1 MRKKL
6 LTKHFA
12 LLLLAIIA
20 ATWSSAAWAFTI
32 NVNVTGSQAPYVY
45 AWDSNQTPLIGSF
58 PGTQLTNVKKVGNKM
73 WYYIDV
79 DASCSNVILSFGTDA
94 TKTGDIPV
102 NGNRYFEF
110 ANNNAN
116 NVTDYYDCP
125 GGFEFEASPFVYLVD
140 VRNWTSAYAYVWNG
154 DNNNGWPGEP
164 MKYLGTNGNG
174 NKVYRW
180 KNANLSFTPANI
192 KFNNVVNGSATEE
205 GNNLPWTNGAF
216 WSNYNWSYA
225 LTIEGAVLNSTYF
238 PDENLR
244 KAITASTG
252 VNEGDIITPN
262 NVTVLDISYDTSK
275 GMTGKI
281 SNPTGIEK
289 FTALEEL
296 YARDNSLTHLDLTN
310 TSTLRILDVSGNDVL
325 MGMRGTSYCSETDH
339 GVNVKGNNNFKKLIA
354 DNCPAWVY
362 NAGLGSG
369 TNYQN
374 ITSLEYISQKNNPL
388 DGWSS
393 GFAAQTNLKYLDL
406 TNTGQNVNHST
417 QSSRISV
424 TGLTNLETLILADN
438 ASLCSSAALDLT
450 HNTNLKYL
458 DLSNTGLNEAR
469 AKTTLNTV
477 ALSNLETL
485 KINKNLSLK
494 YAYTEKLSNL
504 KHFEIADGD
513 LYFTTTY
520 QLSTLTPT
528 NNPNLEYLDISND
541 QIYSSANPIDG
552 FQNLKTVVASDNPHM
567 PKLTINNCPAIEDV
581 DVSNNTEQTILS
593 ITNSNLT
600 AIPEIDFTNTPLLTK
615 LDLSN
620 NNFTAVPEVASTT
633 VTTMVMN
640 SNLLRNLTVPSNIK
654 YLYAEGNNFGS
665 GEFEMPATNLVGL
678 DLANN
683 GFTKFKMTG
692 NTTLKALTLAV
703 DNSRNSTL
711 TEIELHGNTK
721 LTQTSPNGNIE
732 ISDCDEE
739 DETTQDRFNKGL
751 YIKGLSNL
759 QTLNI
764 ENSNFEKMGQENSLE
779 GLTGLTKLQARHNKF
794 TTFTNG
800 VYPLNNPSNIN
811 YRMPD
816 PTQSSLEHL
825 ETLVYLDL
833 AYNNLRDSVHLYKNI
848 NLEHL
853 DVSYN
858 RSIDGQLDP
867 AANPLSK
874 TAEQKEAM
882 IVKKGKRLMK
892 YNSKYTNPGVNAD
905 QYWDQEY
912 TNYQALLARPF
923 DLRECDLNDT
933 TGLYHLDL
941 QKNTNLKWLDFS
953 YTAIRNTAL
962 GPEHMNPGWMSEDWV
977 TDDDF
982 SAESHGNTPTHR
994 SYCSWHSFIY
1004 VKQCP
1009 KLEVIH
1015 ADHNNMQSIGFSYFP
1030 KLDTLTISY
1039 MYGDCAFMRDYGSM
1053 ATPPRE
1059 ITIYDNGYG
1068 EGNTGLAQKIRQFK
1082 SISWN
1087 EECTASTITLQG
1099 PDGTAGDNDYY
1110 PNKIRYYDASNSGF
1124 NEVRVNNGAFLEYV
1138 DVSGNPLNYNVPTH
1152 DSSKSYYNSLDVT
1165 YCPNIVT
1172 VKADNC
1178 SDLPIVRA
1186 YNRPELVQ
1194 LNVDN
1199 DPKLKALYIQKDPKL
1214 SRVSADAED
1223 ERACFTGLRTLEG
1236 LETLF
1241 AYTNPQFGGID
1252 VTKNT
1257 ALKNLWISN
1266 IGASSINLSKN
1277 TALTKLRIY
1286 DNSLA
1291 ELDLENN
1298 TALTWLDLAR
1308 NQVPSLDLSSNT
1320 ALQYFNC
1327 SNSEET
1333 LDDQSLA
1340 ANNHNGGEA
1349 DNEKPTTGSSKA
1361 SNGGNSLSDLVFYS
1375 NIADV
1380 RANYNDLHCITT
1392 GANNAGSF
1400 ANLTNIEYAHNH
1412 INGINLSAAN
1422 LSNLTVNSEDNG
1434 RTITADCA
1442 TFRKKVNGTVQE
1454 YKVYFFQLQNV
1465 EGNGAQL
1472 TTKTSTDTKNATRY
1486 LGTDGLALDNITAW
1500 TSDAA
1505 VLAASTTGAHL
1516 NSTITPDDM
1525 SALDPGDVPGQIVV
1539 LKPTNEDAQGATGE
1553 AQYTYNDGFES
1564 GHTSTYYLKWSSN
1577 GTVTGISQID
1587 PDQDFNIENTSG
1599 SLIVTGSDGTT
1610 VGVYDMNGRLVANE
1624 VITGGKATIT
1634 GLTPGIYIVNGNK
1647 VLIK

>member
-6 LTKHFA
+6 LTKHCA

-20 ATWSSAAWAFTI
+20 ATWSSAAWAGIKIFVRTE
-32 NVNVTGSQAPYVY
+32 GSAAGTAPY
-45 AWDSNQTPLIGSF
+45 L
-58 PGTQLTNVKKVGNKM
+58 
-73 WYYIDV
+73 
-79 DASCSNVILSFGTDA
+79 
-94 TKTGDIPV
+94 
-102 NGNRYFEF
+102 
-110 ANNNAN
+110 
-116 NVTDYYDCP
+116 
-125 GGFEFEASPFVYLVD
+125 
-140 VRNWTSAYAYVWNG
+140 YVWNNNDEPLNGAWSSCQMSETTTTSDGQTWYVKEFSETNINAIIHNNLGG
-154 DNNNGWPGEP
+154 DNNKTPDLTGINEDRYYSYKGGSEYYNLTNQYVIPENATYIEGKKFVYFVNTSEWQSPHAHVYNNNNENITGNWPGET
-164 MKYLGTNGNG
+164 MTKVENSVNLWKWESETSETQLKIIFNDGGGQQSETFDFTNGG
-174 NKVYRW
+174 YY
-180 KNANLSFTPANI
+180 NAVNLITTI
-192 KFNNVVNGSATEE
+192 TEIILNN
-205 GNNLPWTNGAF
+205 TN
-216 WSNYNWSYA
+216 
-225 LTIEGAVLNSTYF
+225 F
-238 PDENLR
+238 PDDNFR
-244 KAITASTG
+244 TALAELLEA
-252 VNEGDIITPN
+252 NEGDVIYPN
-262 NVTVLDISYDTSK
+262 NVKVLDVS
-275 GMTGKI
+275 GRGI
-281 SNPTGIEK
+281 SNLEGIAN
-289 FTALEEL
+289 FTNLEEL
-296 YARDNSLTHLDLTN
+296 YAGDNDLSHLLLTN
-310 TSTLRILDVSGNDVL
+310 NSKLQILDI
-325 MGMRGTSYCSETDH
+325 
-339 GVNVKGNNNFKKLIA
+339 KNNNQIIGFSSTTATATNHYINLSPSSNKAPLKKF
-354 DNCPAWVY
+354 DTSGCPHFGYFRAIHDSY
-362 NAGLGSG
+362 GIS
-369 TNYQN
+369 
-374 ITSLEYISQKNNPL
+374 SLEWLSLNGCTAMN
-388 DGWSS
+388 GWST
-393 GFAAQTNLKYLDL
+393 GIAAQTGLKYLDL

-438 ASLCSSAALDLT
+438 ANLCSSAALDLT

-458 DLSNTGLNEAR
+458 DLSNTGLNETK

-485 KINKNLSLK
+485 KINKNQSLK

-593 ITNSNLT
+593 ITNSALR
-600 AIPEIDFTNTPLLTK
+600 AIPEINFTNTPLLTK

-620 NNFTAVPEVASTT
+620 NNFTAVPEVTSTT

-640 SNLLRNLTVPSNIK
+640 SNQLSTISAPSNIK
-654 YLYAEGNNFGS
+654 YLYAQNNNFGT
-665 GEFEMPATNLVGL
+665 GEFEMPATSLVGL

-779 GLTGLTKLQARHNKF
+779 GLTGLTKLQARKNNF

-800 VYPLNNPSNIN
+800 VNDLHPYDYNTVN
-811 YRMPD
+811 YRKAD
-816 PTQSSLEHL
+816 PTESSLEHL
-825 ETLVYLDL
+825 TALEYLDL
-833 AYNNLRDSVHLYKNI
+833 AYNNLQDSVHLYCNV
-848 NLEHL
+848 NLKHL
-853 DVSYN
+853 DVSHN
-858 RSIDGQLDP
+858 NHITGVIDGTITTE
-867 AANPLSK
+867 A
-874 TAEQKEAM
+874 QKQAM
-882 IVKKGKRLMK
+882 IEKKGRRWMK
-892 YNSKYTNPGVNAD
+892 YGKVGGKAYGVNATNG
-905 QYWDQEY
+905 QWDTHY
-912 TNYQALLARPF
+912 NGVQASRQRPF
-923 DLRECDLNDT
+923 DLRTEDLNDT

-941 QKNTNLKWLDFS
+941 GKNVNLEWLDIS
-953 YTAIRNTAL
+953 YTNIHNTAA
-962 GPEHMNPGWMSEDWV
+962 GPTYMCPGWMNEDWV
-977 TDDDF
+977 TDDDL
-982 SAESHGNTPTHR
+982 SATNATGKNTSGR
-994 SYCSWHSFIY
+994 WYCSWHNFVYFIP
-1004 VKQCP
+1004 CS
-1009 KLEVIH
+1009 KLKVIH
-1015 ADHNNMQSIGFSYFP
+1015 ADHNNMRSLGIKYFP
-1030 KLDTLTISY
+1030 ELDTLTCSY
-1039 MYGDCAFMRDYGSM
+1039 MYGDSEIMRDYNGSGDL
-1053 ATPPRE
+1053 R
-1059 ITIYDNGYG
+1059 YG
-1068 EGNTGLAQKIRQFK
+1068 MGNTGTRTSIQKFK
-1082 SISWN
+1082 SVTWGESN
-1087 EECTASTITLQG
+1087 GETTGEVVLEG
-1099 PDGTAGDNDYY
+1099 NYPD
-1110 PNKIRYYDASNSGF
+1110 KLRYWDLSYSGF
-1124 NEVRVNNGAFLEYV
+1124 NEIRLYPSAANNGSLPYLEHV
-1138 DVSGNPLNYNVPTH
+1138 NVSGNPLNCQVHPNSDV
-1152 DSSKSYYNSLDVT
+1152 SNYNSLDVT
-1165 YCPNIVT
+1165 YCPNIRT
-1172 VKADNC
+1172 VLAEEC

-1186 YNRPELVQ
+1186 YNRTALDT
-1194 LNVDN
+1194 LKLDN
-1199 DPKLKALYIQKDPKL
+1199 DLLLKTVYIQNNP
-1214 SRVSADAED
+1214 AMNH
-1223 ERACFTGLRTLEG
+1223 FTGLSTLEG

-1257 ALKNLWISN
+1257 ALKNLWVSN
-1266 IGASSINLSKN
+1266 IGASSIDVSHN
-1277 TALTKLRIY
+1277 TALEKLRVY
-1286 DNSLA
+1286 DNLLQSLDVA
-1291 ELDLENN
+1291 SNP
-1298 TALTWLDLAR
+1298 ALTWLDLAR
-1308 NQVPSLDLSSNT
+1308 NQVPSLDLSRNT

-1327 SNSEET
+1327 SNSVESLT
-1333 LDDQSLA
+1333 DPSLA
-1340 ANNHNGGEA
+1340 DGSHDGSEA
-1349 DNEKPTTGSSKA
+1349 DEKVPVSGTAKA
-1361 SNGGNSLSDLVFYS
+1361 DNGGNSLSDLEF
-1375 NIADV
+1375 AAAAPLTDV
-1380 RANYNDLHCITT
+1380 RANYNDLHKIT
-1392 GANNAGSF
+1392 GGFAG
-1400 ANLTNIEYAHNH
+1400 LTNIEYAHNH

-1472 TTKTSTDTKNATRY
+1472 TTKTSTDGKGTTRV

-1539 LKPTNEDAQGATGE
+1539 LKPTNEDAQGGATGE
-1553 AQYTYNDGFES
+1553 AQYSYNDGFETSS

>member
-6 LTKHFA
+6 LTKHCA

-325 MGMRGTSYCSETDH
+325 MGMRGTSYCSESGH

-388 DGWSS
+388 DGWSG

-485 KINKNLSLK
+485 KINKNLNMAS
-494 YAYTEKLSNL
+494 AYTGTLSSL

-513 LYFTTTY
+513 LYFTQAH
-520 QLSTLTPT
+520 QLSSLTPS
-528 NNPNLEYLDISND
+528 NNPNLEYLDISTD

-552 FQNLKTVVASDNPHM
+552 FQNLKTVVASDNPNM
-567 PKLTINNCPAIEDV
+567 PKLTINNCPAIETV

-593 ITNSNLT
+593 ITNSALT

-620 NNFTAVPEVASTT
+620 NNFNAVPEVASTI

-640 SNLLRNLTVPSNIK
+640 SNMLSNLSVPSNIK
-654 YLYAEGNNFGS
+654 YLYAEDNNFGT
-665 GEFEMPATNLVGL
+665 GEFEMPATSLVGL

-764 ENSNFEKMGQENSLE
+764 ENSNFEKLGQQNSLE
-779 GLTGLTKLQARHNKF
+779 GLTGLTKLQARNNKF

-800 VYPLNNPSNIN
+800 VNDLHPYDYNTVN
-811 YRMPD
+811 YRKAD
-816 PTQSSLEHL
+816 PTESSLEHL
-825 ETLVYLDL
+825 TALEYLDL
-833 AYNNLRDSVHLYKNI
+833 AYNNLQDSVHLYCNV
-848 NLEHL
+848 NLKHL
-853 DVSYN
+853 DVSHN
-858 RSIDGQLDP
+858 NHITGVIDGTITTE
-867 AANPLSK
+867 A
-874 TAEQKEAM
+874 QKQAM
-882 IVKKGKRLMK
+882 IEKKGRRWMK
-892 YNSKYTNPGVNAD
+892 YGKVGGKAYGVNATNG
-905 QYWDQEY
+905 QWDTHY
-912 TNYQALLARPF
+912 NGVQASRQRPF
-923 DLRECDLNDT
+923 DLRTEDLNDT

-941 QKNTNLKWLDFS
+941 GKNVNLEWLDIS
-953 YTAIRNTAL
+953 YTNIHNTAA
-962 GPEHMNPGWMSEDWV
+962 GPTYMCPGWMNEDWV
-977 TDDDF
+977 TDDDL
-982 SAESHGNTPTHR
+982 SATNATGKNTSGR
-994 SYCSWHSFIY
+994 WYCSWHNFVYFIP
-1004 VKQCP
+1004 CS
-1009 KLEVIH
+1009 KLKVIH
-1015 ADHNNMQSIGFSYFP
+1015 ADHNNMRSLGIKYFP
-1030 KLDTLTISY
+1030 ELDTLTCSY
-1039 MYGDCAFMRDYGSM
+1039 MYGDSEIMRDYNGSGDL
-1053 ATPPRE
+1053 R
-1059 ITIYDNGYG
+1059 YG
-1068 EGNTGLAQKIRQFK
+1068 MGNTGTRTSIQKFK
-1082 SISWN
+1082 SVTWGESN
-1087 EECTASTITLQG
+1087 GETTGEVVLEG
-1099 PDGTAGDNDYY
+1099 NYPD
-1110 PNKIRYYDASNSGF
+1110 KLRYWDLSYSGF
-1124 NEVRVNNGAFLEYV
+1124 NEIRLYPSAANNGSLPYLEHV
-1138 DVSGNPLNYNVPTH
+1138 NVSGNPLNCQVHPNSDV
-1152 DSSKSYYNSLDVT
+1152 SNYNSLDVT
-1165 YCPNIVT
+1165 YCPNIRT
-1172 VKADNC
+1172 VLAEEC

-1186 YNRPELVQ
+1186 YNRTALDT
-1194 LNVDN
+1194 LKLDN
-1199 DPKLKALYIQKDPKL
+1199 DLLLKTVYIQNNP
-1214 SRVSADAED
+1214 AMYH
-1223 ERACFTGLRTLEG
+1223 FTGLSTLAG

-1266 IGASSINLSKN
+1266 IGAGSIDLSNN

-1400 ANLTNIEYAHNH
+1400 ANLTRIEYAHNH

-1442 TFRKKVNGTVQE
+1442 TFRKKVNGSVQE
-1454 YKVYFFQLQNV
+1454 YKVYFFQLQKV

-1472 TTKTSTDTKNATRY
+1472 TTKTSTDGKGTTRV

-1553 AQYTYNDGFES
+1553 AQYSYNDGFES